1 MTLIGKGPQGSGSSG
16 VGTSITSTIFED
28 QAIAVT
34 NTFVTHVTVDLET
47 SHDAVCV
54 LYNGS
59 ASQTMDYKIFASAD
73 NSGSAPAD
81 SDNSWVNI
89 LDTSIDPTEYDD
101 TTFRTLAAM
110 QTFYE
115 SLSNKFRWFR
125 VEMKAENT
133 TLTAA
138 VWFRGRSVR

>member
-16 VGTSITSTIFED
+16 GAAAITSTIFED
-28 QAIAVT
+28 ESIAVT
-34 NTFVTHVTVDLET
+34 NVFVTHVTVDLEL

-54 LYNGS
+54 LYNSSGTE
-59 ASQTMDYKIFASAD
+59 TMDYKIYASAD
-73 NSGSAPAD
+73 NAGSAPAD
-81 SDNSWVNI
+81 SDSSWVNI
-89 LDTSIDPTEYDD
+89 LDTNSDPALYDD
-101 TTFRTLAAM
+101 NELKTLAVG

-125 VEMKAENT
+125 VELKAQTT